1 MIVSRLDVGLALR
14 RLRRW
19 CLGPRRTSSTAKAES
34 AKRVP
39 VWLFPVPEERR
50 AVYRS
55 YQLAFD
61 DAGCP
66 MKAMPQGLVFHPI
79 LAAYLIADYIRWH
92 ASSGSPE
99 YLAHARRVA
108 RQALARGEQLHDAL
122 VFYYEPGTGLTSVP
136 GRFYSALTQARYL
149 AALLALRKHA
159 GTEFDAEIA
168 AIYRSLLIPVD
179 QGGCFIRHE
188 FGWIVEEYPHT
199 PPLYTL
205 NGWLTVIKIV
215 AEGRASL
222 ENLGCDIETFLRE
235 NMRAVRQLLPL
246 YDAGFCANSRY
257 QLTGFTRIEVTFD
270 GPVKHQLRSFAVE
283 IPGVGTF
290 QGALTKA
297 DTRWGLYLEEA
308 SGRVLRFNV
317 VLSLASHP
325 QPNVLLLRADVD
337 RPCRATVRLAQ
348 GAYSPNS
355 ASMPIIGFRTVGEFA
370 LAPGQCDVRAPLPW
384 DGEDLFAYP
393 TNFLKRI
400 DRKFFN
406 AYHHIHVTSLAWL
419 HAYSGDETFKR
430 YALKWLSYTE
440 RWPHM
445 KLLQSPGITLLPQ
458 NNDVAG
464 FRALVHTILSKKL
477 KQVRF

>member
-1 MIVSRLDVGLALR
+1 MLVSRLDVSLALR
-14 RLRRW
+14 TLRRW
-19 CLGPRRTSSTAKAES
+19 CLGPRRFSSAAKEGP
-34 AKRVP
+34 AKRLP
-39 VWLFPVPEERR
+39 VWLFPVPEERK

-79 LAAYLIADYIRWH
+79 LAAYLIADYMRWQ
-92 ASSGSPE
+92 ANPGSPE
-99 YLAHARRVA
+99 YLEHARRVA
-108 RQALARGEQLHDAL
+108 RQALARAEQLQDAL
-122 VFYYEPGTGLTSVP
+122 VFYYEPETGLSSVP

-149 AALLALRKHA
+149 VALLALRKHA

-168 AIYRSLLIPVD
+168 AIYRSLLVPVD

-188 FGWIVEEYPHT
+188 SGWIVEEYPHT

-215 AEGRASL
+215 ADGRASL
-222 ENLGCDIETFLRE
+222 EELGCDTETFLRE

-257 QLTGFTRIEVTFD
+257 QLTGFTRIEVVFD
-270 GPVKHQLRSFAVE
+270 GPVRHQLRSFAVE

-297 DTRWGLYLEEA
+297 ATRWGVYLEEA
-308 SGRVLRFNV
+308 SGNVLRFNV

-325 QPNVLLLRADVD
+325 QPNVFLLQADVD
-337 RPCRATVRLAQ
+337 RPCTATVRLAH
-348 GAYSPNS
+348 GTYSPDS
-355 ASMPIIGFRTVGEFA
+355 TSIPITGFRTVGEFR
-370 LAPGQCDVRAPLPW
+370 LAPGQSDIRAPLPW

-400 DRKFFN
+400 DRKTFN
-406 AYHHIHVTSLAWL
+406 AYHYIHVTSLAWL
-419 HAYSGDETFKR
+419 HAYSGEETFKQ

-440 RWPHM
+440 RWPQM

-458 NNDVAG
+458 NNDQEG
-464 FRALVHTILSKKL
+464 FRTLVSNILARRP
-477 KQVRF
+477 KQVRL